1 MVIQNLN
8 KYVQSFKQDEEKEEG
23 QNGSWSE
30 LPQDVLCLVS
40 AHLFIWD
47 LLAFRAICKSWRLIT
62 PISRPLLPLMDS
74 PHSQSPCLI
83 SLNNHTCK
91 FFHPIQNDTYQMHI
105 PELQGASIR
114 FSKYGWLLLSRKD
127 CSIFFFHPFNRIKIE
142 IPRYPKEDA
151 FQTMCFS
158 SPPDSI
164 DCFVFGITFN
174 GAKFGII
181 RCGEVY
187 WTIREFIRG
196 FEPYGISSCSPLL
209 YKGKCYWLGHA
220 GRVGVFDLQK
230 YMRALDTNN
239 EYSCRWAYHSSILME
254 KLSDSLHRSYLLE
267 SAGKLLAVFELHDNE
282 TSFFIFSLNLSS
294 IRPKMKWHPKRNM
307 GNKLLYLSSGGSFS
321 ELAVIKCMRNM
332 IYMPTV
338 QGNSNVFYSFRTKK
352 YHYFCKDHSCR
363 TSSHGEEPIN
373 CTWINPMRIDLDE
386 AFEW

>member
-1 MVIQNLN
+1 
-8 KYVQSFKQDEEKEEG
+8 
-23 QNGSWSE
+23 
-30 LPQDVLCLVS
+30 
-40 AHLFIWD
+40 
-47 LLAFRAICKSWRLIT
+47 
-62 PISRPLLPLMDS
+62 
-74 PHSQSPCLI
+74 
-83 SLNNHTCK
+83 
-91 FFHPIQNDTYQMHI
+91 MHI

-142 IPRYPKEDA
+142 LPRYPQEDA

-181 RCGEVY
+181 RRGEVY

-230 YMRALDTNN
+230 YMRAQDTNN
-239 EYSCRWAYHSSILME
+239 EYLCRWAYHSSILLEM
-254 KLSDSLHRSYLLE
+254 LGDSLHRSYLLE
-267 SAGKLLAVFELHDNE
+267 SDGKLLAVFELHDNE
-282 TSFFIFSLNLSS
+282 PSFFIFSLNLSS

-307 GNKLLYLSSGGSFS
+307 GNKLLYVSSGGSFS
-321 ELAVIKCMRNM
+321 ELAVIKGMRNM